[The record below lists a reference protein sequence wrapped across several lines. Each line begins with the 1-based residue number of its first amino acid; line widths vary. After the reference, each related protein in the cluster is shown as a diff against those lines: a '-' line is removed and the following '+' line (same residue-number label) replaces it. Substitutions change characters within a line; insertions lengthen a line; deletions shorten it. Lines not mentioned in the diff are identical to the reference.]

1 MKRMLPVLIALGA
14 ALIGMLS
21 LLPQPSAEPVL
32 DSAERVI
39 LVGAPGLRWD
49 DVSPVETPTLW
60 AFARKGSVGALT
72 VRSGRSP
79 TCPVDG
85 WLTLGAGNYARGG
98 PDPVDGVCPLTYPT
112 LVRTDAG
119 AKLDKSEHDAIVEDN
134 KEHTAGV
141 ELGALSESARCT
153 AAVGPGAAVA
163 AARPFGRIDR
173 YAPEAGPGMREL
185 LDACVLSFVD
195 LGTIDGEGT
204 ERIVA
209 ARQADAVLAAVL
221 ATRPERSLVIV
232 AGLSDTGDASRLHV
246 VVAQGPGFGPGWLS
260 SPSTGRE
267 GYVRLIDLAPTALR
281 ALGRPVPGQLFVG
294 AAANPSAGRPTDVDD
309 AVGRLAD
316 ADRLAGAQR
325 RVSTLFFAGLTVAQ
339 LVLFVLVFLMLR
351 RDTVDERVC
360 WALTAAAVAVP
371 AAMVTDIVP
380 WWRASRPGLSFVLIF
395 AAVLGLVT
403 AATVRLTRGSGAL
416 GPLGGVTGAVAFA
429 VGVDVLTGAR
439 LQLDGVTGYSALAGG
454 RYTGIGTIGLGVF
467 VGAVLF
473 AAASVA
479 QRVGRSWRPVVVA
492 VIGTVAVV
500 TVGSPHFGAD
510 AGGAVGFTAGVCV
523 AAAMSSG
530 GWLTGRRLS
539 WAVVAASALTV
550 AFALIDLNRPVDR
563 RGSVGRFLAHIGD
576 GTSGLVVNR
585 NGASSVVTTL
595 TSPLTLLVIGGV
607 AFLWLAQVRAWG
619 GLRRVFGLFPAV
631 RGAFAGTVV
640 ASLLA
645 GVVDGVGLNVLGAAL
660 AVVLPLT
667 VLALLRVRIGTTP
680 DRPIRERLPV

>member
-1 MKRMLPVLIALGA
+1 VKRILPFLLALGA
-14 ALIGMLS
+14 ALVGMLS
-21 LLPQPSAEPVL
+21 MLPQPSTEVVR

-49 DVSPVETPTLW
+49 DVSSIDTPTLW
-60 AFARKGSVGALT
+60 AFAQKGSVGALT
-72 VRSGRSP
+72 VRSGRNP

-98 PDPVDGVCPLTYPT
+98 PEPVDGICPLTYPT
-112 LVRTDAG
+112 LVRTDLG
-119 AKLDKSEHDAIVEDN
+119 AKLDKTEHDAIVEDN
-134 KEHTAGV
+134 KEHADGI

-173 YAPEAGPGMREL
+173 YATDTGPGLREL

-204 ERIVA
+204 QRVVA
-209 ARQADAVLAAVL
+209 ARQADAILAAVL

-232 AGLSDTGDASRLHV
+232 AGLSDTGDVSRLHV
-246 VVAQGPGFGPGWLS
+246 VVAQGPGYGRGWLS

-281 ALGRPVPGQLFVG
+281 ALGRPVPGTLFAG
-294 AAANPSAGRPTDVDD
+294 AAANPSGGRPTAVDD
-309 AVGRLAD
+309 AVERLAD

-325 RVSTLFFAGLTVAQ
+325 RVSTMFFFVLTGAQ
-339 LVLFVLVFLMLR
+339 LVLYLLVFLLLR
-351 RDTVDERVC
+351 RNQVIDKVC
-360 WALTAAAVAVP
+360 WALTAAALAVP
-371 AAMVTDIVP
+371 AAMVTDVVP
-380 WWRASRPGLSFVLIF
+380 WWRAGRPGLMFVMIF
-395 AAVLGLVT
+395 AAVLAAVT
-403 AATVRLTRGSGAL
+403 AATVRLTARAGAL
-416 GPLGGVTGAVAFA
+416 GPLGGVTAAVAFA

-479 QRVGRSWRPVVVA
+479 QRVERVWRPVVVA

-523 AAAMSSG
+523 AAVMSTG

-539 WAVVAASALTV
+539 WAVVAGLALTA
-550 AFALIDLNRPVDR
+550 AFALIDLNRPVDA
-563 RGSVGRFLAHIGD
+563 RGSVGRFLAHID
-576 GTSGLVVNR
+576 EGTAGTVINR
-585 NGASSVVTTL
+585 AGASSMVTAL

-607 AFLWLAQVRAWG
+607 TFLWLAQVRSWG

-640 ASLLA
+640 AALLA

-660 AVVLPLT
+660 AVVMPLT
-667 VLALLRVRIGTTP
+667 VLALLRVRVGTAD
-680 DRPIRERLPV
+680 DRPIRARLPV